1 MSPSPEKYAGLDDM
15 KTYLNA
21 RTAQPA
27 PRLAITNY
35 APDSPKVWKRIALLL
50 ILGFLACSTP
60 VLNGQT
66 RTTGYSVE
74 VQAHDNFPKAIH
86 FYCLEGYDVAKCKAH
101 VLILRRELARY
112 PIGALTSWSFLLVPS
127 RIWEEMLRAVGGP
140 AGTPAFTAL
149 HSRETFFQDA
159 LFSPT
164 PLQRVEMMQIFR
176 VDQTALFKLAV
187 SHELAHALCQEAN
200 EQRASTES
208 LNLQAG
214 RAPRCR

>member
-1 MSPSPEKYAGLDDM
+1 M

-27 PRLAITNY
+27 PRLGITNY
-35 APDSPKVWKRIALLL
+35 APDSPKVWKRIALFLT
-50 ILGFLACSTP
+50 LGLTFPTP
-60 VLNGQT
+60 VLKAQT

-74 VQAHDNFPKAIH
+74 VQAHDNFPNAIH

-112 PIGALTSWSFLLVPS
+112 PIADLFSWSFFLVPS
-127 RIWEEMLRAVGGP
+127 GIWEEMVRAAGAP

-149 HSRETFFQDA
+149 HSRETFFRDA

-176 VDQTALFKLAV
+176 LDQITLFKLAV

-200 EQRASTES
+200 EQRASAES